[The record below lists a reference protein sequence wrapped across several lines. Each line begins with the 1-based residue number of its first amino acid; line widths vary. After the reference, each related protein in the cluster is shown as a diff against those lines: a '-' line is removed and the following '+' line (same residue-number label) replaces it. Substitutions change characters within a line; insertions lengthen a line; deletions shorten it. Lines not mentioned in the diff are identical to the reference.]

1 VPVHI
6 DADVVTF
13 GDGRHCAVLE
23 CSGAHTGLMDA
34 AALHS
39 IHAAYHSFLV
49 GVAFPLQVLAAASP
63 VDLRR
68 YSAVREARLVHASL
82 ALQRLESADIA
93 FMHRQA
99 RRLGTLDYRL
109 FVIIPAPEPPG
120 AGAATTPLA
129 ALRRRRTPGFGA
141 PADDEVQR
149 LLQERCERVVQALGA
164 ARVHAWRLRAADLRE
179 LWYRLL
185 CPRSALVQ
193 PLDPGHADPVA
204 CPAIVFT
211 HHGEGDSHA

>member
-1 VPVHI
+1 VPVRI

-13 GDGRHCAVLE
+13 GDRRHCAVLE

-34 AALHS
+34 AALCG
-39 IHAAYHSFLV
+39 IDAAYHSFLV
-49 GVAFPLQVLAAASP
+49 GLAFPLQVLVDASP

-68 YSAVREARLVHASL
+68 YSAAREARLGRASL
-82 ALQRLESADIA
+82 ALRRLDSADIA
-93 FMHRQA
+93 FMHREA
-99 RRLGTLDYRL
+99 RRLGMLDHRL
-109 FVIIPAPEPPG
+109 FVVVPAPEPPTS
-120 AGAATTPLA
+120 AATTTPLA
-129 ALRRRRTPGFGA
+129 ALRSRRTPGLGA

-149 LLQERCERVVQALGA
+149 VLRERCERVVQSLGA
-164 ARVHAWRLRAADLRE
+164 AHVHAWRLGAADLRE

-204 CPAIVFT
+204 CPAIVLT
-211 HHGEGDSHA
+211 DSREGDSHV